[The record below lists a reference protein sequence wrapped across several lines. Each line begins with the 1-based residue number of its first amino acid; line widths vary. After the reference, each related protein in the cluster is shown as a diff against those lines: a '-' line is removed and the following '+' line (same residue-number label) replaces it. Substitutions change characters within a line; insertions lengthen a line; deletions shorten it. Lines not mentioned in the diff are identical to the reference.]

1 MRVALRQ
8 RGGGDPDELALLL
21 QLREVLGEAFI
32 GLEYIPGETP
42 GYAVSMLVGDS
53 EERFVDID
61 VEAAYA
67 RAALAFLAST

>member
-1 MRVALRQ
+1 
-8 RGGGDPDELALLL
+8 
-21 QLREVLGEAFI
+21 
-32 GLEYIPGETP
+32 
-42 GYAVSMLVGDS
+42 MLVGDS